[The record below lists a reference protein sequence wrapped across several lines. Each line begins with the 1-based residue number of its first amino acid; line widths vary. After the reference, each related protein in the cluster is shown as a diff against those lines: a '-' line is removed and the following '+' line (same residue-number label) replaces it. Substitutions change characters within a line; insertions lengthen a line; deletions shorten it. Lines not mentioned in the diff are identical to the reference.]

1 VSSVSDEAIIL
12 QVFAYGETSR
22 ILRLLTAGHGLR
34 SALARGALRPRSR
47 FGGVL
52 EPFAEG
58 IATMS
63 VRPSR
68 DLQTL
73 TAFELTRAPT
83 GLGSDLLRFAG
94 ASLVAEIVLR
104 TGSEESQPAFFHA
117 VRDTLEQL
125 RHSAGPELE
134 AVILA
139 RAWYL
144 VDQLGF
150 APALAECVECGR
162 ALAPGMDVRFDFA
175 AGGVRCDAC
184 GAGAPGRDLPAHGRA
199 AIQELLKGRTPV
211 LERTAAHWQLLRR
224 HLEHHVVDGPLRS
237 FAFLDATVSSPT

>member
-1 VSSVSDEAIIL
+1 VSAVSDEAIIL

-73 TAFELTRAPT
+73 TAFELTRSPT

-94 ASLVAEIVLR
+94 ASFLAEIVLR
-104 TGSEESQPAFFHA
+104 TGSEESQPSFFHT
-117 VRDTLEQL
+117 VRAALDQL
-125 RHSAGPELE
+125 RVSTGTELE

-139 RAWYL
+139 RAWHL
-144 VDQLGF
+144 VEQLGF
-150 APALAECVECGR
+150 APALDECVECGR
-162 ALAPGMDVRFDFA
+162 HLPAGMDVRFDYA
-175 AGGVRCDAC
+175 AGGARCDTC

-199 AIQELLKGRTPV
+199 AIQELLQGRTPV
-211 LERTAAHWQLLRR
+211 LGRTAAHWQLLRR

-237 FAFLDATVSSPT
+237 FTFLDAAVSSST